1 LEKFDIVYRLTRQVT
16 RHWTNKPGRIWCG
29 AGSPKTLQTLANPI
43 RFWLGEPQ
51 QFSGAVISRGR
62 NRHQEVLSRDS
73 RQSCY
78 FGNDLSVAFSCSS
91 FPLLD
96 SWRMESPATRA
107 ASFAAPVALRDLR
120 VRI

>member
-1 LEKFDIVYRLTRQVT
+1 
-16 RHWTNKPGRIWCG
+16 HWTNKPSCIWRV
-29 AGSPKTLQTLANPI
+29 AGSPKTLQTLAKPI
-43 RFWLGEPQ
+43 RFWFGELQ
-51 QFSGAVISRGR
+51 QFSGAMISRGR
-62 NRHQEVLSRDS
+62 GRHQEVLSRDS

-91 FPLLD
+91 FSPLD

-107 ASFAAPVALRDLR
+107 ASFATPIALRDLR